1 MDSFD
6 IRREN
11 LMELAK
17 QYKRQNIFCE
27 MIEMNPSYMSQIKSR
42 RKNVG
47 DQIAR
52 MVEKKLGLPHG
63 YMDLPQNEVASV
75 NPTAEPTPDSLSL
88 EGLSDLQRG
97 CLRRLEAL
105 MRSSKVSDDECLDL
119 MVNWKAK
126 HA

>member
-17 QYKRQNIFCE
+17 QYKRQNLFCE

-63 YMDLPQNEVASV
+63 YMDLLK
-75 NPTAEPTPDSLSL
+75 TKSLQL
-88 EGLSDLQRG
+88 TRQRSP
-97 CLRRLEAL
+97 RLIHSHSRVY
-105 MRSSKVSDDECLDL
+105 RSATWVVYAD
-119 MVNWKAK
+119 
-126 HA
+126 